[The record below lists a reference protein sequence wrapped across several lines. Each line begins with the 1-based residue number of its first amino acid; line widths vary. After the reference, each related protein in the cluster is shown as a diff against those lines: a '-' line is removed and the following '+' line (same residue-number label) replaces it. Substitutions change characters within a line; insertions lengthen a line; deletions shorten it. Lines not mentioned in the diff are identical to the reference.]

1 MSIFKME
8 EPLDNELYSILACP
22 SCKADVRYTY
32 DQNALVCLKCRRK
45 YPIQDGI
52 PIMMPDAEVA

>member
-1 MSIFKME
+1 MN
-8 EPLDNELYSILACP
+8 EPLDNDLYSILACP
-22 SCKADVRYTY
+22 SCKADVRYT
-32 DQNALVCLKCRRK
+32 DDKDALGCVKCGRR